1 MKTVKEVS
9 DLTGISVRTLHYYD
23 QIGLLHPAQV
33 TNSGYRLYGADQ
45 MRQLQLILFLKE
57 LRIPLKEIIQILNSP
72 TFDPNIVLQQHRQ
85 LLILQRKQLNALI
98 RYVDQMIK
106 GECNM
111 PFTAFDQTDIN
122 KTRKKYVDEVRTR
135 WGNTSAYAQ
144 SEEKTK
150 KYTDSDWENIK
161 SEMEVIFSHFAAWA
175 RKKERPDCDEAQ
187 KLVAAWQRH
196 ITEHYYD
203 CSTEMLAGLGQMYQ
217 QDPRFSENLEQ
228 YGKDCSEFASQA
240 IHVYC
245 QKK

>member
-9 DLTGISVRTLHYYD
+9 DLTSVSVRMLHYYD

-57 LRIPLKEIIQILNSP
+57 LRILLKEIIQILNSP
-72 TFDPNIVLQQHRQ
+72 TFDPNIVLQQYRQ

-106 GECNM
+106 GKCSM

-144 SEEKTK
+144 SEEKQK
-150 KYTDSDWENIK
+150 NIRTAIGK
-161 SEMEVIFSHFAAWA
+161 ISNQKWRSFFLISQHWLE
-175 RKKERPDCDEAQ
+175 KKERPDCDEAQ

-203 CSTEMLAGLGQMYQ
+203 CFTEMLAGLGQMYQ
-217 QDPRFSENLEQ
+217 QGPRFSENLE
-228 YGKDCSEFASQA
+228 
-240 IHVYC
+240 
-245 QKK
+245 

>member
-9 DLTGISVRTLHYYD
+9 DLTSVSVRTLHYYD

-57 LRIPLKEIIQILNSP
+57 LRILLKEIIQILNSP

-98 RYVDQMIK
+98 RYVNQMIK
-106 GECNM
+106 GKCNM

-135 WGNTSAYAQ
+135 WGNTSAYAKKQKNIRTAIGKISNQKWRSFFLISQHWLEKKNARTAMKHKNSLLPGKGILRSTTMIVSRKCSPDWGKCTSRTLAFLKIWNNMEKIAPNLQVRQ
-144 SEEKTK
+144 SMFTAK
-150 KYTDSDWENIK
+150 KVKPS
-161 SEMEVIFSHFAAWA
+161 
-175 RKKERPDCDEAQ
+175 
-187 KLVAAWQRH
+187 
-196 ITEHYYD
+196 
-203 CSTEMLAGLGQMYQ
+203 
-217 QDPRFSENLEQ
+217 
-228 YGKDCSEFASQA
+228 
-240 IHVYC
+240 
-245 QKK
+245 

>member
-122 KTRKKYVDEVRTR
+122 KTRKK
-135 WGNTSAYAQ
+135 
-144 SEEKTK
+144 
-150 KYTDSDWENIK
+150 
-161 SEMEVIFSHFAAWA
+161 
-175 RKKERPDCDEAQ
+175 ERPDCDEAQ

>member
-9 DLTGISVRTLHYYD
+9 DLTSVSVRTLHYYD

-45 MRQLQLILFLKE
+45 MRQPQLILFLKE
-57 LRIPLKEIIQILNSP
+57 LRILLKEIIQILNSP

-98 RYVDQMIK
+98 RYVNQMIK
-106 GECNM
+106 GKCNM

-135 WGNTSAYAQ
+135 WRNTSAYAQ

-161 SEMEVIFSHFAAWA
+161 SGIEVIFSHFAALA
-175 RKKERPDCDEAQ
+175 RKKRTP
-187 KLVAAWQRH
+187 
-196 ITEHYYD
+196 
-203 CSTEMLAGLGQMYQ
+203 GL
-217 QDPRFSENLEQ
+217 R
-228 YGKDCSEFASQA
+228 
-240 IHVYC
+240 
-245 QKK
+245 